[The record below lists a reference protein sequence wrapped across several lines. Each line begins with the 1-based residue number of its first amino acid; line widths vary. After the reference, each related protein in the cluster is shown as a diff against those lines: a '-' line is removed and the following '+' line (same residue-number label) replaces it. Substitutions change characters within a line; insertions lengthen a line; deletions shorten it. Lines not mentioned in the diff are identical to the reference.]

1 MIACGPKRERT
12 HYLGEEV
19 DALALVAHRAGT
31 AYELLVREGPET
43 GGAGVDITLL
53 RELIRAE
60 LQALSAQPT

>member
-1 MIACGPKRERT
+1 
-12 HYLGEEV
+12 
-19 DALALVAHRAGT
+19 VAHRAGT

-43 GGAGVDITLL
+43 GGAGIDITLL